1 MFPKLHTNSVKVVR
15 DYLEQG
21 AEGYRSS
28 EFDGSMTAHLEE
40 LHRRVRRLRRNGAGI
55 EVRVSPAVQALRN
68 SLEAH
73 QDVWG

>member
-1 MFPKLHTNSVKVVR
+1 MHTNSVKVVR

-21 AEGYRSS
+21 ADIYRSQ
-28 EFDGSMTAHLEE
+28 EVDGSMTAHLDE
-40 LHRRVRRLRRNGAGI
+40 LHRRVRRLSRNDAGI

-73 QDVWG
+73 QEVWG

>member
-1 MFPKLHTNSVKVVR
+1 VLPKVHTNSVEVVK

-21 AEGYRSS
+21 AGDCRS
-28 EFDGSMTAHLEE
+28 EEVNGSISAHLEE
-40 LHRRVRRLRRNGAGI
+40 LHRRVRRLGRNDAEI

-73 QDVWG
+73 QEVWG